1 MINEKS
7 LITLAKNAKKTAHHL
22 AQLTTTEKNMALRTM
37 AKHLRS
43 AAADILA
50 VNAKDISEA
59 KQNGRSDS
67 FIERLTLTPERVEA
81 MANGLEQVATLPDII
96 GQTDS
101 QWLTDTDLQISKVR
115 VPLGVIGIIY
125 ESRPNVT
132 TDASAL
138 AFKSGNAVILR
149 GGKETIHSN
158 TEIVQVLQAA
168 LKEVNLPITAIN
180 YIDNPDRELAKQFMH
195 LNEYVDCLIPRG
207 SAGLIQNVIQQATIP
222 TIETGT
228 GNNHLYIHKDAD
240 IEKALAILENAK
252 TQRVSVCNAIE
263 TLLVDKEIAEEFLS
277 LAASLL
283 ARYHVKIHADNIASN
298 YFQNSI
304 AITPDDDA
312 TEYLDYELAI
322 RVVEDVN
329 TAIEHIMTYSTH
341 HTETIVTENYSTARL
356 FTQAIDSAVVMVNAS
371 SRFSDGEQFGFGGE
385 IGIST
390 QKLHARGPMGLAALT
405 SYKYIVLGD
414 GQTRD

>member
-1 MINEKS
+1 M
-7 LITLAKNAKKTAHHL
+7 
-22 AQLTTTEKNMALRTM
+22 
-37 AKHLRS
+37 
-43 AAADILA
+43 
-50 VNAKDISEA
+50 
-59 KQNGRSDS
+59 
-67 FIERLTLTPERVEA
+67 
-81 MANGLEQVATLPDII
+81 
-96 GQTDS
+96 
-101 QWLTDTDLQISKVR
+101 
-115 VPLGVIGIIY
+115 
-125 ESRPNVT
+125 
-132 TDASAL
+132 
-138 AFKSGNAVILR
+138 
-149 GGKETIHSN
+149 
-158 TEIVQVLQAA
+158 
-168 LKEVNLPITAIN
+168 
-180 YIDNPDRELAKQFMH
+180 
-195 LNEYVDCLIPRG
+195 
-207 SAGLIQNVIQQATIP
+207 IQQATIP

-277 LAASLL
+277 LAAPLL
-283 ARYHVKIHADNIASN
+283 AKYHVKIHADNIASN

>member
-22 AQLTTTEKNMALRTM
+22 AQLKTTEKNMALRTM

-180 YIDNPDRELAKQFMH
+180 YIDNPDRELAKQFMQ

-277 LAASLL
+277 LAAPLL
-283 ARYHVKIHADNIASN
+283 AKYHVKIHADNIASN